1 MINLVK
7 VLRYLFLTLLLSS
20 ASLLCAQISD
30 PVVPNIFTPNGD
42 NINDTFSVS
51 GLTGSWTMHIYDRW
65 GNLIFSTENVSL
77 DSEGWDGFNLL
88 GIEAVTG
95 VYFYI
100 LKQENGDDSYHGSL
114 QLSR

>member
-7 VLRYLFLTLLLSS
+7 VLRYLVLIVLLSS
-20 ASLLCAQISD
+20 ANLLCAQITD
-30 PVVPNIFTPNGD
+30 PVIPNIFTPNGD
-42 NINDTFSVS
+42 NINDTYTVS
-51 GLTGSWTMHIYDRW
+51 GLTGSWTLHIYDRW
-65 GNLIFSTENVSL
+65 GNLIFSTERVST
-77 DSEGWDGFNLL
+77 EGWDGFNLL

-100 LKQENGDDSYHGSL
+100 LKQQNADNSYNGTI